1 MTDEKTKAPTRG
13 ADRKLRIPSELAYIA
28 AIVLLSF
35 AVAVLSAA
43 DFGIS
48 MLVAPAYLLS
58 LRTSVL
64 TFGQAEYVIQ
74 AGVFV
79 VLCIVLR
86 KFRLVYLS
94 SFATCLIYGFVLDLW
109 RRIPFFNPTVT
120 PPGSMALWLR
130 IVMFIA
136 GIVMTSFAVAL
147 FFKTY
152 LYPQVYDFFVKA
164 VSRRY
169 GIRLSRLKTAVD
181 LTCLAASVVMT
192 FVFFGELRG
201 ISWGTLVMA
210 LVNGTIIGQFST
222 LLDRTCDFR
231 ALLPGAA
238 RGFAL
243 KEKKPDNPPRNAP

>member
-1 MTDEKTKAPTRG
+1 MTDEKAQAPERG
-13 ADRKLRIPSELAYIA
+13 APKKLKIPSELAYIA
-28 AIVLLSF
+28 AIALLSF
-35 AVAVLSAA
+35 AVAMLSAA

-48 MLVAPAYLLS
+48 TIVAPAYLLS
-58 LRTSVL
+58 LRTSLL

-86 KFRLVYLS
+86 RFRFVCLS

-136 GIVMTSFAVAL
+136 GIVLTSFAVAL

-192 FVFFGELRG
+192 LVFFGEFRG
-201 ISWGTLVMA
+201 ISWGTIVMA
-210 LVNGTIIGQFST
+210 LINGTIIGQFST
-222 LLDRTCDFR
+222 LLDRTCDFP
-231 ALLPGAA
+231 AWLPGVEGEFELLPADKNI
-238 RGFAL
+238 RS
-243 KEKKPDNPPRNAP
+243 P